1 VPTQRSVLA
10 WKMDCGLLS
19 QLQGLHHTA
28 FLNMGRDHWILV
40 KLHKEV
46 FFHLFLR
53 CLYTKIYP
61 KKEKF
66 LKKKKKEEKKK
77 EKKGKIL
84 RKNS

>member
-1 VPTQRSVLA
+1 
-10 WKMDCGLLS
+10 M
-19 QLQGLHHTA
+19 
-28 FLNMGRDHWILV
+28 

-66 LKKKKKEEKKK
+66 LKKKKKKEEKKK

>member
-1 VPTQRSVLA
+1 
-10 WKMDCGLLS
+10 M
-19 QLQGLHHTA
+19 
-28 FLNMGRDHWILV
+28 

-66 LKKKKKEEKKK
+66 LKKKKKKRRKKKKK
-77 EKKGKIL
+77 EKF
-84 RKNS
+84 

>member
-1 VPTQRSVLA
+1 
-10 WKMDCGLLS
+10 M
-19 QLQGLHHTA
+19 
-28 FLNMGRDHWILV
+28 

-66 LKKKKKEEKKK
+66 LKKKKKRREEKRKK
-77 EKKGKIL
+77 
-84 RKNS
+84 RKNSKKKFLKVFMTITHNTYYS